1 MRAQASSWP
10 CRWRRA
16 NLEAGREESVR
27 SICPSLRDPAQ
38 SGERRRRE
46 EGAQSSPE
54 GLRGEAGSKLLGRVV
69 MSVSQELGAGGS
81 KDEDGGNGA
90 WDPKLEQRIAPER

>member
-1 MRAQASSWP
+1 
-10 CRWRRA
+10 
-16 NLEAGREESVR
+16 
-27 SICPSLRDPAQ
+27 
-38 SGERRRRE
+38 
-46 EGAQSSPE
+46 
-54 GLRGEAGSKLLGRVV
+54 